1 MHVKK
6 EEGRRKF
13 LAILWSLCLSLKN
26 PWAMESFFG
35 VKKREEVF

>member
-1 MHVKK
+1 MHAKK
-6 EEGRRKF
+6 EEGRRKIM
-13 LAILWSLCLSLKN
+13 ILWSLCLSLKN